1 MTISIV
7 AGKDFNKIQHPFMI
21 KVLQKVDLEVTY
33 LNIKKVIY
41 DMLTANIV
49 LSGENLKAFPLRPGT
64 RMSTLA
70 TLIQH
75 SFESSSHSNQR

>member
-7 AGKDFNKIQHPFMI
+7 AEKAFNKMQHPFMI
-21 KVLQKVDLEVTY
+21 KVLQNVGLEGTY
-33 LNIKKVIY
+33 LNITKAIY
-41 DMLTANIV
+41 DILTVNIV
-49 LSGENLKAFPLRPGT
+49 LNGENLKAFSVRSGT

-75 SFESSSHSNQR
+75 SFESSSHKNQR